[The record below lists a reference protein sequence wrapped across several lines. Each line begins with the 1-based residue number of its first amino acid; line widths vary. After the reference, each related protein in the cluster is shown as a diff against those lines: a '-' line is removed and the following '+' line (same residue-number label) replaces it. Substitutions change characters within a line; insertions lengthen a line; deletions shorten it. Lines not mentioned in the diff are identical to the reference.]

1 MDFLTLWLLIG
12 QNWFWHPKRLA
23 LPSPKVLQQKYQT
36 THKPS
41 TRVEVNIIKAY
52 SSKKNLVE
60 ERKSMLHVESRNVS
74 SCLLN
79 VLTPKN
85 FNPLISLSNISDEDS
100 ISFISSRFHHLY
112 SYINFVLA
120 IVERL
125 LLLEEMTKLMLIL

>member
-1 MDFLTLWLLIG
+1 
-12 QNWFWHPKRLA
+12 
-23 LPSPKVLQQKYQT
+23 
-36 THKPS
+36 
-41 TRVEVNIIKAY
+41 
-52 SSKKNLVE
+52 
-60 ERKSMLHVESRNVS
+60 MLHVESRNVS